1 MSRETN
7 TEKFFTP
14 PKNPQKSDVNW
25 HIKDNEDSKTN
36 LLGCRH
42 LSIME
47 KLMEQFVD
55 NFSLRASKQ
64 KKSKKCNAPHQ
75 KKNFEKWCTIN
86 YFER

>member
-1 MSRETN
+1 LFCRFDSLCVVDIVIREHNEKTKSGHMSRETN

-47 KLMEQFVD
+47 KLME
-55 NFSLRASKQ
+55 
-64 KKSKKCNAPHQ
+64 
-75 KKNFEKWCTIN
+75 
-86 YFER
+86 

>member
-47 KLMEQFVD
+47 KLME
-55 NFSLRASKQ
+55 
-64 KKSKKCNAPHQ
+64 
-75 KKNFEKWCTIN
+75 
-86 YFER
+86 